1 MPNILKLRSA
11 ESKAPGGS
19 QVQPTSKRFCVLP
32 KLERRCSWLPP
43 GALRILLLF
52 TFLCLPTAA
61 LAQSDAEHQQFLFA
75 YKLLQRGEVD
85 EAAAE
90 FDEYLG
96 RFPRGEKLGDA
107 HYYRALLFRKAGQD
121 EKAVKLLAAA
131 AEPTIVPAYAIKL
144 LHGQVLSD
152 QGKFKDALGPLEQ
165 IKIEDLDEKIA
176 VSALYLKGLAY
187 RGADNMQAAATALAD
202 AAQLD
207 TPMKARALL
216 DLAKVRALMK
226 DNVKAIAA
234 LERCLKIEDSAITPE
249 AARFAGDLSYNAG
262 DYGKAIQYYN
272 TVASRYQSSTHF
284 APAVVG
290 LLWAQFADE
299 RYDDLQK
306 TFDSAIDALPVSN
319 RLPAYYLAG
328 SAYQEQEEHDK
339 AAKLLAQVS
348 GGSGKLPI
356 QEKVLYK
363 LALSQFELERY
374 DAMSDTVTRL
384 TQRFPETKLAVDVA
398 FLQATADA
406 KAGQVEQ
413 GAARLTQFV
422 DEGKASPY
430 YQQALLR
437 RAHLYETN
445 GEIEPAAKDY
455 QTYLATIDSPTPTSL
470 QASFRLM
477 ELLGAL
483 GKHGRVIALATDVL
497 QLSDS
502 KLRTPEAEQ
511 EALYRL
517 AVAQRFSGDL
527 DKALATH
534 RRLTRDHPINPYRA
548 ESILEQGLIHMTQ
561 GDSDRGVPL
570 LLDAVEREG
579 LAKPSRISALR
590 IVAQHDADNDKIAR
604 SYDLRMRM
612 IELGGADVLTDD
624 ERLWLG
630 ETLINRRDPK
640 AALKYLD
647 AVTSDVSKE
656 RSLLLTGRAQR
667 LAGSHQEAAE
677 TLSEVRAISDR
688 YGTEA
693 WLELAINYRDMG
705 KADEALAELI
715 PLQNPDRGHAIAS
728 RALYESGVIRQR
740 LYLKQK
746 TISPDQAAGYLKDAR
761 EAFKKLWLL
770 YPDRE
775 GEDLAKQAYLAL
787 AELQH
792 SSDDLTAEIKTLN
805 ELAETHPDS
814 PYATYA
820 KAVLSIRADQLE
832 RADRYLRQTIE
843 QAKAAEDVDLQ
854 RLADERLR
862 RER

>member
-1 MPNILKLRSA
+1 MFN
-11 ESKAPGGS
+11 
-19 QVQPTSKRFCVLP
+19 VQCSMCDVKRFGRVVL
-32 KLERRCSWLPP
+32 LCALVFVTSDI
-43 GALRILLLF
+43 ALR
-52 TFLCLPTAA
+52 TSNMA

-75 YKLLQRGEVD
+75 YKLLQRGEIA
-85 EAAAE
+85 EAASE

-96 RFPRGEKLGDA
+96 KFPQGEKFGDA
-107 HYYRALLFRKAGQD
+107 QYYRALLFRKAGQND
-121 EKAVKLLAAA
+121 KAAA
-131 AEPTIVPAYAIKL
+131 LLESAKAPTIVPAYAVKL

-152 QGKFKDALGPLEQ
+152 QGKFKEALGPLEQ
-165 IKIEDLDEKIA
+165 IKTDDLDDKIA

-187 RGADNMQAAATALAD
+187 RGADNLEAAATALAD

-216 DLAKVRALMK
+216 DLAKVRAMMK
-226 DNVKAIAA
+226 DNTKAIAA
-234 LERCLKIEDSAITPE
+234 LERCLKIEDKTITPE

-262 DYGKAIQYYN
+262 DYDKAIGYYN
-272 TVASRYQSSTHF
+272 TVSARYQSSPHF

-299 RYDDLQK
+299 RYDDVKK
-306 TFDSAIDALPVSN
+306 TFDNAIDALPVSD

-328 SAYQEQEEHDK
+328 SAFQEQGEHEK
-339 AAKLLAQVS
+339 AADLLQKVS
-348 GGSGKLPI
+348 GGTGKLPI

-374 DAMSDTVTRL
+374 DAMQTTVASL
-384 TQRFPETKLAVDVA
+384 TSRFPQTKLAVDVA

-406 KAGQVEQ
+406 KAGQVQQ
-413 GAARLTQFV
+413 GASRLTQFI
-422 DEGKASPY
+422 EQGESSPY

-455 QTYLATIDSPTPTSL
+455 QAYLDSNGKTTPTSL
-470 QASFRLM
+470 QAGFRLM

-483 GKHGRVIALATDVL
+483 SEHDKVIALATGVL
-497 QLSDS
+497 QIDDA
-502 KLRTPEAEQ
+502 KLRTPSAEQ

-534 RRLTRDHPINPYRA
+534 SRLTRDHPINPYRA
-548 ESILEQGLIHMTQ
+548 ESVLEQGLIRMTQ

-579 LAKPSRISALR
+579 LVKASKISAMR
-590 IVAQHDADNDKIAR
+590 IVAQHDADAGNARR
-604 SYDLRMRM
+604 SYDLRIKMQQ
-612 IELGGADVLTDD
+612 LGGDDVLSDD

-630 ETLINRRDPK
+630 QTLLNRRDPK
-640 AALKYLD
+640 AALKMLD
-647 AVTSDVSKE
+647 AVQGEKVKE
-656 RSLLLTGRAQR
+656 RAMLLTGRAHR
-667 LAGSHQEAAE
+667 MAGSHDEAVA
-677 TLSEVRAISDR
+677 TLTEVRAISER
-688 YGTEA
+688 YGNDA
-693 WLELAINYRDMG
+693 WLELALTYRDMG
-705 KADEALAELI
+705 KPDEAMAELG

-728 RALYESGVIRQR
+728 RALYESGVIHQR
-740 LYLKQK
+740 LHLSNK
-746 TISPDQAAGYLKDAR
+746 TTSPDKAEGHANAAR

-775 GEDLAKQAYLAL
+775 GEDRAKRAYLAL
-787 AELQH
+787 AALQQAMG
-792 SSDDLTAEIKTLN
+792 DAAAEVKTLD
-805 ELAETHPDS
+805 ELATAHPES
-814 PYATYA
+814 PFASYA
-820 KAVLSIRADQLE
+820 KALLAIRAGKAE
-832 RADRYLRQTIE
+832 RADSYLRQTLE
-843 QAKAAEDVDLQ
+843 QLANSNDELKGMAEKL
-854 RLADERLR
+854 LR